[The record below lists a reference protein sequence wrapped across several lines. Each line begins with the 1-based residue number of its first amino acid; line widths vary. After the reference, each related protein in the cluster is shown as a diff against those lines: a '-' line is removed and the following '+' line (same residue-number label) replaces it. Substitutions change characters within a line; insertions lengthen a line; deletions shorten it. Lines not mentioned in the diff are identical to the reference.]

1 MPTIDADAHV
11 IESEETWSYM
21 EGSEE
26 AFRPKLVAPRKEEKR
41 TWLIDG
47 MEFPRGGNVN
57 RKIPPA
63 VLEMRDIESRLKHMD
78 ELEIDIQVLYT
89 SLFLRPL
96 TRRPEIEV
104 AIFRSYNRWLA
115 DVCRKGEGRLR
126 WIAMVPLNSIE
137 ESIIEARFAK
147 DNGGCGLFFRGLP
160 VGNKL
165 LSDPYY
171 YPLYEEAAKLN
182 LPICV
187 HASTGDFNWLDL
199 FGHESGFAKFKL
211 APLSAFHS
219 ILHDGVPSKFPRLRF
234 GFIEIRAQWVPYVIV
249 DIAKR
254 FEQKG
259 KHLGEN
265 ALRENRLFV
274 TCQTDDDLPYVLK
287 YAGEDN
293 IVIGSDYGHQDTS
306 AEIEALREI
315 KKKGEV
321 KTEVIDKILYA
332 NAKELYGL

>member
-11 IESEETWSYM
+11 IESEETWKYM
-21 EGSEE
+21 EGSEAE
-26 AFRPKLVAPRKEEKR
+26 FRPKLINAQNGKR
-41 TWLIDG
+41 TWVIDG
-47 MEFPRGGNVN
+47 KEFPRGGNVN
-57 RKIPPA
+57 RKIPTE
-63 VLEMRDIESRLKHMD
+63 VLEMRDIENRLKHMD
-78 ELEIDIQVLYT
+78 ELGIDIQVLYT

-96 TRRPEIEV
+96 TSRPEVEV
-104 AIFRSYNRWLA
+104 GLFRSYNRWLA
-115 DVCRKGEGRLR
+115 DVWRKAEDRLR
-126 WIAMVPLNSIE
+126 WVAMVPLMSIDKSIE
-137 ESIIEARFAK
+137 EARFAK

-171 YPLYEEAAKLN
+171 YPLYEEAAKLS

-187 HASTGDFNWLDL
+187 HASTGDFNWVDL
-199 FGHESGFAKFKL
+199 FEHESGFAKFKL

-219 ILHDGVPSKFPRLRF
+219 ILNDGVPSKFPKLRF
-234 GFIEIRAQWVPYVIV
+234 GFIEIRAQWVPYAIV
-249 DIAKR
+249 DIRKR

-259 KHLGEN
+259 KHLGNN
-265 ALRENRLFV
+265 ALRDNRIFV

-287 YAGEDN
+287 YSGEDN

-306 AEIEALREI
+306 AEIEALRKI
-315 KKKGEV
+315 KTEGEV
-321 KTEVIDKILYA
+321 SPEAIDKILYA